1 MEKRIIRDLFLGF
14 MKVHLLHH
22 AAQEAIYGT
31 QMIEELGRHG
41 YEVGPGTLYPVLH
54 YMEKQGLLQSYER
67 VVEGKVRRYY
77 TATEAGKR
85 LLREARKRAKELVD
99 EIWEVEEGGK
109 L

>member
-1 MEKRIIRDLFLGF
+1 MEKKIIRDLFLGF

-22 AAQEAIYGT
+22 AAEEAIYGT

-54 YMEKQGLLQSYER
+54 NMEKQGLLQSHER
-67 VVEGKVRRYY
+67 VVEGKVRKYY

-85 LLREARKRAKELVD
+85 LLVEAQERAKELVN
-99 EIWEVEEGGK
+99 EILE
-109 L
+109 